1 MNAATENP
9 QLRCFRALSVL
20 MWAALP
26 ANAVLYAISWHQLPQ
41 RLATHFDFANRPNG
55 WMSRE
60 GSLIFSLVFATFLA
74 VIASWI
80 LFRVKKPDAAAWGL
94 LILFY
99 VVQGTLLWA
108 ETATIDYNVRGT
120 PVDAMPVFAVGI
132 IAAVLLAVLALG
144 TRRGMQLPATNV
156 LADER
161 HSSPAFAALMVL
173 PTFALALVIVKAPLG
188 GVKLVLSLAMV
199 LMFGGGAM
207 AWSGFHY
214 RFSPVGLEIRTL
226 GFRLRSI
233 PAHDVETYSIDGWN
247 FFGGY
252 GIRGIGEKRAYVWG
266 NRGVRIKTSE
276 GEVFLGHDEPERIVR
291 DLDLIVNHPSTS
303 LGAGSGHESALGS

>member
-1 MNAATENP
+1 
-9 QLRCFRALSVL
+9 
-20 MWAALP
+20 
-26 ANAVLYAISWHQLPQ
+26 
-41 RLATHFDFANRPNG
+41 
-55 WMSRE
+55 
-60 GSLIFSLVFATFLA
+60 
-74 VIASWI
+74 
-80 LFRVKKPDAAAWGL
+80 
-94 LILFY
+94 
-99 VVQGTLLWA
+99 
-108 ETATIDYNVRGT
+108 
-120 PVDAMPVFAVGI
+120 
-132 IAAVLLAVLALG
+132 
-144 TRRGMQLPATNV
+144 
-156 LADER
+156 
-161 HSSPAFAALMVL
+161 MVL